1 MVSQVYSMG
10 LYGMDAFPVEVEVDL
25 SSGLPAFE
33 VVEYNI
39 LTIKKYKKPSLTLLV
54 KDG

>member
-1 MVSQVYSMG
+1 MVSQVFSMG
-10 LYGMDAFPVEVEVDL
+10 LYGMEAFPVEVEADL
-25 SSGLPAFE
+25 SSGLPSFE

>member
-1 MVSQVYSMG
+1 MG
-10 LYGMDAFPVEVEVDL
+10 LFGMEAFTVEVEADI
-25 SSGLPAFE
+25 SSGLPSFE